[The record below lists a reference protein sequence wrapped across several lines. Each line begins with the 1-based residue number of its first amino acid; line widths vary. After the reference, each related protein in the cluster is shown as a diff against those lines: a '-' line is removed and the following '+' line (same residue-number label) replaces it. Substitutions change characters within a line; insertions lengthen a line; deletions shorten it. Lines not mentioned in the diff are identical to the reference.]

1 MAISYAKIVNSPL
14 KVGLFFTL
22 ISLKVEEYS
31 EVAESCPTL
40 CRPMDCSLP
49 ASSVHGIFQA
59 RVLEWAA
66 ICFSKGSSWLRD
78 QTPVSHIAGRHFTIW
93 ATREAQ
99 RSMLLLLLSHF
110 SRVWLCATPW
120 TTAYQ
125 APPSMGFSRQQYW
138 SGVPLPSPP
147 EEYEF
152 PNYVTHNQFN
162 KKHTCQLLLKLKDL
176 FCLFNRST
184 NSEKCIT
191 TFPSS
196 N

>member
-125 APPSMGFSRQQYW
+125 APPSMGFSRQEYW
-138 SGVPLPSPP
+138 NGMPLPSPSAILR
-147 EEYEF
+147 
-152 PNYVTHNQFN
+152 FN
-162 KKHTCQLLLKLKDL
+162 
-176 FCLFNRST
+176 
-184 NSEKCIT
+184 
-191 TFPSS
+191 
-196 N
+196 